1 MLRSLPDVKKRGK
14 KMNFYLILFCI
25 SLSIGVTGQLF
36 LKKGML
42 NIGEI
47 ILFSEGIPKFFK
59 NMFKIFTNK
68 VIIVGVLLFGC
79 SSLLWLV
86 ILSGLELSYIYPMV
100 SISYALIALSSRV
113 FFKESVTKM
122 RWLSIAVIIMG
133 VILVSS
139 S

>member
-1 MLRSLPDVKKRGK
+1 
-14 KMNFYLILFCI
+14 MNFYLILFCI
-25 SLSIGVTGQLF
+25 SLSIGVTGQL
-36 LKKGML
+36 LLRKGML
-42 NIGEI
+42 HVGEI
-47 ILFSEGIPKFFK
+47 NLISEGVAQFFK
-59 NMFKIFTNK
+59 NMFKTFTNK
-68 VIIVGVLLFGC
+68 TILIGVFLFGF

-100 SISYALIALSSRV
+100 STSYVLIALSSKI